1 MKTSIPKHAFPL
13 NDVFLEN
20 SKVLVLRIRNDST
33 YKAGL
38 AGIQN
43 LENIY
48 FYIQTLNLV
57 ILLFYYQLK

>member
-33 YKAGL
+33 YTAGL

-48 FYIQTLNLV
+48 FYIQTLKV
-57 ILLFYYQLK
+57 ILLFY